1 MNIDNILF
9 RCSSWGDLMGKSG
22 LGVTGEKLA
31 IRTYIEYKYGR
42 TKEFTSKYTDKGN
55 LNEPIA
61 IKSINEHLQ
70 RDYVKNEI
78 RISND
83 HITGECDV
91 DSESEDLIIDV
102 KNSWDIFTFME
113 SMATVNKNYEWQ
125 GIGYMK
131 LYGRSKFKLIHV
143 LEDAP
148 IDIVLR
154 ELERE
159 SYKHNGETP
168 EYIQVQ
174 IISSLVY
181 SRDEFDK
188 IINYQGLGG
197 DELADKMIDMFVEI
211 PKTERISIRTFEFD
225 EAKYKHGVSRVVEAR
240 NFLKNKYQPL
250 IK

>member
-1 MNIDNILF
+1 MDIDNILF

-31 IRTYIEYKYGR
+31 IRNYIEYKYGR

-55 LNEPIA
+55 LNEPDA
-61 IKSINEHLQ
+61 IRFINEHLQ

-83 HITGECDV
+83 YITGECDI

-113 SMATVNKNYEWQ
+113 SMATVNKNHEWQ
-125 GIGYMK
+125 GVGYMK
-131 LYGRSKFKLIHV
+131 LYARSRFKLIHV
-143 LEDAP
+143 LIDAP
-148 IDIVLR
+148 DDIVLD
-154 ELERE
+154 ELRRAA
-159 SYKHNGETP
+159 YKHNGDLP
-168 EYIQVQ
+168 KPQAIQ
-174 IISSLVY
+174 ILTSLVFERGMFEY
-181 SRDEFDK
+181 FVK
-188 IINYQGLGG
+188 IHDLSGDSLG
-197 DELADKMIDMFVEI
+197 DKMIDMFVEI
-211 PKTERISIRTFEFD
+211 PKAERISIRSFEFD
-225 EAKYKHGVSRVVEAR
+225 YAKYKHGVSRVTEAR